1 MWAFTLYAY
10 KTFTCQFSVRNVCYI
25 YMYFILPQ
33 IHKYIQEQYNANE
46 LVVWVKDCNEHKVW
60 TKKCSGGHYEGI

>member
-1 MWAFTLYAY
+1 
-10 KTFTCQFSVRNVCYI
+10 
-25 YMYFILPQ
+25 MYFILPQ